1 MSTVATLPLL
11 AARLTLALTILVFL
25 ALPRAHATTAPE
37 VDEDASFTPALGRTS
52 PHALPPRATGG
63 YTRTLTP
70 QGHYQVSARFNS
82 FDGEALQ
89 LAFLLSPAAS
99 RASTRE
105 FGIAS
110 EELDALMSQCR
121 RQATC
126 NQAVFDRA
134 TTGYYEAHALRLTQ
148 RKGRAAHLQVDVAK
162 VVQRNRERVRPV
174 AAALRQMAAERG
186 AGTDWMVEAAI
197 ALVQSGLAY
206 RQPATW
212 DNGRKI
218 LGFYPPPRA
227 LEQGYGDCDTKS
239 ALLAAILQNL
249 TRTQLVGVHVPQHYL
264 LGVAQ
269 TPRADQ
275 AFITY
280 GGRPYVLIEA
290 AGPAQRRP
298 GDVADKTLAALSHGR
313 GVRIDPMF

>member
-11 AARLTLALTILVFL
+11 AARLTLALTIIVFL
-25 ALPRAHATTAPE
+25 ALPRAYATTAPDTE
-37 VDEDASFTPALGRTS
+37 QDASFTPAFGPT
-52 PHALPPRATGG
+52 PPRTLPARTGG
-63 YTRTLTP
+63 HYTRTLTP
-70 QGHYQVSARFNS
+70 QGHYQVSAGFNS
-82 FDGEALQ
+82 FDGEPLQ
-89 LAFLLSPAAS
+89 LAFLLSPTAS
-99 RASTRE
+99 RDSTRE

-110 EELDALMSQCR
+110 EELDALMAQCR

-126 NQAVFDRA
+126 NQTAFDRT

-148 RKGRAAHLQVDVAK
+148 HRGRAARLRVDVAK
-162 VVQRNRERVRPV
+162 VVQRNRERVKPV
-174 AAALRQMAAERG
+174 AAALQQMAAERG
-186 AGTDWMVEAAI
+186 AGTDWMIEAAI

-212 DNGRKI
+212 DNGRNI

-280 GGRPYVLIEA
+280 GGRPYVLVEA

-298 GDVADKTLAALSHGR
+298 GSVAEKTLAALNRGN

>member
-1 MSTVATLPLL
+1 MFTATPLPLF
-11 AARLTLALTILVFL
+11 AARLTLVLTVVLFL

-37 VDEDASFTPALGRTS
+37 IDEDASYTPAFGSTQLRTQRS
-52 PHALPPRATGG
+52 GAATG

-70 QGHYQVSARFNS
+70 QGHYQVSARFSS
-82 FDGEALQ
+82 FEGEPLQ
-89 LAFLLSPAAS
+89 LAFQLSPAAS
-99 RASTRE
+99 HDSTRE
-105 FGIAS
+105 FGVATA
-110 EELDALMSQCR
+110 ELDALMDACR
-121 RQATC
+121 RQAGC
-126 NQAVFDRA
+126 NQALFDRT

-162 VVQRNRERVRPV
+162 VVHRNRERVKPV

-212 DNGRKI
+212 DKGRNI

-280 GGRPYVLIEA
+280 GGKPYVLIEA

-298 GDVADKTLAALSHGR
+298 GSVADKTLAALNRGS